1 MARGGHVP
9 CERTRTL
16 VSALLDGAGG
26 EFERR
31 LVEAHVRSC
40 PECAEFRAQATAI
53 TEMLRSAPLESI
65 VCQVQVPRR
74 ALRHA
79 RARRAAS
86 VAAAVAGVAFVGT
99 LARTV
104 APPQDPAEVAVIGS
118 PLVQPL
124 MGEES
129 IRSLAREGLVQGA
142 ATEQPTARG
151 ASKPALPAVS

>member
-40 PECAEFRAQATAI
+40 PECAEFRARATAI
-53 TEMLRSAPLESI
+53 TDMLRSAPLESV
-65 VCQVQVPRR
+65 VCQVQVPRS

-79 RARRAAS
+79 RARRIVS
-86 VAAAVAGVAFVGT
+86 VAAAFAGIAFVGT
-99 LARTV
+99 LAQTV
-104 APPQDPAEVAVIGS
+104 APPQDPDEVAVIGS

-129 IRSLAREGLVQGA
+129 IRSLAREGLVQGVA
-142 ATEQPTARG
+142 AERTIGRG
-151 ASKPALPAVS
+151 TSKPALPAIG